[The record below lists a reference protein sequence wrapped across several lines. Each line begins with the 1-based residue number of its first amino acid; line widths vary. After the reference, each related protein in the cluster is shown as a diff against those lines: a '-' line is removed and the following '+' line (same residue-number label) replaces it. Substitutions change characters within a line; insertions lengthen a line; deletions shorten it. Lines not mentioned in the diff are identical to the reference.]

1 MTDAGNPRGPMPR
14 ILVLHGPNLGALG
27 TREPDV
33 YGRVSLETINRGLEG
48 LAKELGCELEC
59 RQTNHEGVLIDAL
72 HNARATASGVVL
84 NPGGLTHTSV
94 ALRDA
99 VAAAGLPVVEVH
111 VTNPAA
117 REPFRHAS
125 MISGAALGVVQGFG
139 ADSYGLALRAL
150 VGVLNRAQ
158 NA

>member
-1 MTDAGNPRGPMPR
+1 MPR

-27 TREPDV
+27 HREPEV
-33 YGRVSLETINRGLEG
+33 YGRVSLETIDRGLQG
-48 LAKELGCELEC
+48 LAAELGCELEC

-72 HNARATASGVVL
+72 HNAREVANGVVL

-111 VTNPAA
+111 VSNPAA
-117 REPFRHAS
+117 REPFRQAS
-125 MISGAALGVVQGFG
+125 LVSGVVLGVVQGFG

-150 VGVLNRAQ
+150 VGVLARA
-158 NA
+158 AHA

>member
-1 MTDAGNPRGPMPR
+1 MTDAGHKRGSMPR

-33 YGRVSLETINRGLEG
+33 YGRVSLETIDRGLQG
-48 LAKELGCELEC
+48 LALELGCEVEC

-72 HNARATASGVVL
+72 HNARAVANGVLL

-111 VTNPAA
+111 VSNPAA
-117 REPFRHAS
+117 RESFRHAS
-125 MISGAALGVVQGFG
+125 LVSGAAVGVVQGFG
-139 ADSYGLALRAL
+139 PESYGLALRAL
-150 VGVLNRAQ
+150 VGVLNRA
-158 NA
+158 AHA